1 VRWVAAVTFAAL
13 VAASA
18 FRSSTSVLMEPIEH
32 ESGRSRAATS
42 AAVFLNLVVYGLTAP
57 R

>member
-1 VRWVAAVTFAAL
+1 MRWVAAVTFAAL

-32 ESGRSRAATS
+32 ESGRSRAA
-42 AAVFLNLVVYGLTAP
+42 AVFLNLIVYGLTAP